1 MGEEAPHVS
10 SEGIQS
16 TGCGLT
22 CPPYSVHWPRSFFQY
37 QSHCVVSTNVGFAMD
52 DGVESRR
59 SEEEEQVIVWK
70 LMFLSAML
78 QGQIQVYYS

>member
-1 MGEEAPHVS
+1 
-10 SEGIQS
+10 
-16 TGCGLT
+16 
-22 CPPYSVHWPRSFFQY
+22 
-37 QSHCVVSTNVGFAMD
+37 MD